1 MVDVIVSGANGNM
14 GKVVTS
20 TIHNEGKHNLV
31 ALYDPR
37 FDNSQEGNKKNN
49 IKELP
54 DADLLIE
61 FCSSESVRENTL
73 HWLKH
78 YNNIIIGSSGL
89 TKKDYE
95 MIEDELKRNQMIW
108 VIPNFSIGAILQKKW
123 SIEAS
128 KYYKNVTIEERH
140 HAEKKDWPSG
150 TSYDLAI
157 NLDSVNTPNPSDE
170 KFKTIVN
177 GIQISS
183 LRDDKYLAEQKIEF
197 SATDEVVTLEHI
209 SKSRESFL
217 KGLILAINRY
227 DKLTGFNVGLETII
241 E

>member
-20 TIHNEGKHNLV
+20 TINNQDKLNLV
-31 ALYDPR
+31 AMYDPT
-37 FDNSQEGNKKNN
+37 FDNSNEVNKKNN
-49 IKELP
+49 IEELP

-89 TKKDYE
+89 TKKDHE
-95 MIEDELKRNQMIW
+95 LIEIELKKKQMIW
-108 VIPNFSIGAILQKKW
+108 IIPNFSIGAILQKKW

-128 KYYKNVTIEERH
+128 KYYKNASIEERH

-150 TSYDLAI
+150 TSYDLAM
-157 NLDSVNTPNPSDE
+157 NLGSVKTPNPSQK
-170 KFKTIVN
+170 KFKSIVN
-177 GIQISS
+177 GIQILS
-183 LRDDKYLAEQKIEF
+183 LRDPKYLAEQKIEF
-197 SATDEVVTLEHI
+197 STTDEVIVLEHI
-209 SKSRESFL
+209 SKTRDSFV
-217 KGLILAINRY
+217 KGLILAINRF
-227 DKLTGFNVGLETII
+227 DELTGFNVGLETII